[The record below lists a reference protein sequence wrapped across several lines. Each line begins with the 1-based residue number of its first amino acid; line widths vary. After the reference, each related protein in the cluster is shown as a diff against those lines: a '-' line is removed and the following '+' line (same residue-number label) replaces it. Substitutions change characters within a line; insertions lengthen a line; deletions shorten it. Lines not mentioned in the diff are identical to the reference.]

1 MTLQLSEHTIQN
13 QIKDFLNYRG
23 IPCYRINAGMVA
35 YGEGK
40 ARRFIKMAEAGFSD
54 LVAVLPPYGQAV
66 FIECK
71 RPGKKP
77 TTIQTAFLS
86 KMEGKGAIAFVATS
100 IEDVQKALHI

>member
-1 MTLQLSEHTIQN
+1 M
-13 QIKDFLNYRG
+13 
-23 IPCYRINAGMVA
+23 MA

-54 LVAVLPPYGQAV
+54 LIAVLPPHGQSV

-77 TTIQTAFLS
+77 TATQIAFLS
-86 KMEGKGAIAFVATS
+86 KMKDKGAIAFVATS